1 MAGRGAT
8 ASSEAAGVVLTV
20 DRIDRIADAVLI
32 ARRARRIAA
41 QSAWIGMAL
50 SAVAMAAAAFGLLP
64 AAVGALLQ
72 EVIDLLAIGNA
83 LRVQV
88 FRPPTGARIPPERM
102 ELLTRTA
109 AEHEA
114 VRPITDRIRSTAD
127 GLEQVDGADPLA
139 TVRELMVV
147 LEGDLLPHELQEER
161 ELLPAMA
168 DTLGGMDPV
177 GVLSRTHAEIERLVR
192 RLRRI
197 VDDPD
202 LDPADAVQES
212 RRTLYV
218 LYGVLQLHNAQ
229 EDEGLFSLIE

>member
-1 MAGRGAT
+1 M
-8 ASSEAAGVVLTV
+8 VLTV

-72 EVIDLLAIGNA
+72 EVIDPARHRQRTSGAGLPA
-83 LRVQV
+83 
-88 FRPPTGARIPPERM
+88 PTGARIPPERM

-127 GLEQVDGADPLA
+127 GLEQVDGADPPPPFA
-139 TVRELMVV
+139 
-147 LEGDLLPHELQEER
+147 
-161 ELLPAMA
+161 
-168 DTLGGMDPV
+168 
-177 GVLSRTHAEIERLVR
+177 S
-192 RLRRI
+192 
-197 VDDPD
+197 
-202 LDPADAVQES
+202 
-212 RRTLYV
+212 
-218 LYGVLQLHNAQ
+218 
-229 EDEGLFSLIE
+229 